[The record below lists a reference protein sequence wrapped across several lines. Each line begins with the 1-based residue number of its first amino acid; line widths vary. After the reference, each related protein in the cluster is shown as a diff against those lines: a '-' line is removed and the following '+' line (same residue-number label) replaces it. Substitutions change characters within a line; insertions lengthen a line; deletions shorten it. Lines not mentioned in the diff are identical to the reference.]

1 MIGEDYF
8 QLRSRLGSA
17 LYALRGLV
25 MEGAASLDQ
34 AAILENLVHSLKD
47 PFVFVVTGEVNA
59 GKSTFLN
66 ALFGAEFSPTGFMP
80 TTDKILFFKHGESV
94 RHNAVNETLEEVF
107 VPAEFLRDFHVVDT
121 PGTNSVASGHQD
133 ITERFV
139 PLADLVLFVFSA
151 INPWGAST
159 WQFLEKIHHQWM
171 RNVIFILQQ
180 CDLRE
185 PEEIS
190 VIVGYMK
197 QLSRQRFGREFPIF
211 PVSAKKAFLA
221 RSSGLDQERLLSDSG
236 FANLEKNIS
245 SLIAGG
251 GARLAKI
258 ANTLRIAQ
266 QMLTGLREQNNSRVS
281 HRQEKTN
288 ALTTISTGLDSQQE
302 RTLAKL
308 ADTVEVT
315 VQDFE
320 RETALALAHLQ
331 SHLTPY
337 AALRSAFRE
346 HRQVEALEKELT
358 AKVRAT
364 DQPHWERAGAILE
377 DDIGNAAGLMNA
389 RLAETVKAQLK
400 DDPRPD
406 SVFWQAQRRRFL
418 SRITTAVHRAAQS
431 LGVEESLPSVLARSR
446 KLAWWQISALVLAVL
461 GAGFCAEAK
470 NWIATVVVLAAGLLL
485 APAFW
490 FASGRALKSSG
501 SELEKKSTQAKN
513 DLRASLTAL
522 MQEETQGLYVAL
534 RNVLKPLEEKLGE
547 QQRRHDGLTGR
558 INDLTQTFGELEA
571 KVGSIS
577 STEPQA

>member
-8 QLRSRLGSA
+8 QLRSRLGAA

-94 RHNAVNETLEEVF
+94 RHNPVNDTLEEVF

-151 INPWGAST
+151 VNPWGASA

-197 QLSRQRFGREFPIF
+197 QLSRQRFGREFSIY
-211 PVSAKKAFLA
+211 PVSAKKAYLA
-221 RSSGLDQERLLSDSG
+221 RSSGLDQERLLTESG
-236 FANLEKNIS
+236 FTNLERSIS
-245 SLIAGG
+245 SMIAGG

-258 ANTLRIAQ
+258 SNTLRIAQ
-266 QMLTGLREQNNSRVS
+266 QMLDSLREQNRSRVL
-281 HRQEKTN
+281 HRQEKSD
-288 ALTTISTGLDSQQE
+288 ALDTISSGLDGQQE

-320 RETALALAHLQ
+320 RETAVAVTRLREQ
-331 SHLTPY
+331 LTPGT
-337 AALRSAFRE
+337 ALRSAFRE
-346 HRQVEALEKELT
+346 RRHVEAVEKELVT
-358 AKVRAT
+358 RVRST
-364 DQPHWERAGAILE
+364 GQPHWERAGAVLE
-377 DDIGNAAGLMNA
+377 DDIGNAAGLMSA
-389 RLAETVKAQLK
+389 RLAETVKAQLS

-406 SVFWQAQRRRFL
+406 SAFWQAQRRRFL
-418 SRITTAVHRAAQS
+418 SRITTAVQRAAQS
-431 LGVEESLPSVLARSR
+431 AGVEETISGVLARSR
-446 KLAWWQISALVLAVL
+446 RLGWWQIVVLIVAIL

-470 NWIATVVVLAAGLLL
+470 NWTLTGIVLGLGVLL
-485 APAFW
+485 VPLLW
-490 FASGRALKSSG
+490 FASGRILKAYCADV
-501 SELEKKSTQAKN
+501 ERKCVQAKE
-513 DLRASLTAL
+513 DLRAALSTL

-534 RNVLKPLEEKLGE
+534 RKVLAPLEEKLGE
-547 QQRRHDGLTGR
+547 QQRRHDGLSTR
-558 INDLTQTFGELEA
+558 INDLTQTFAELEA
-571 KVGSIS
+571 KTGSLRS
-577 STEPQA
+577 SESQG